1 MIKLLNID
9 CMEYMKG
16 LEDNVFDLCITS
28 PPYNLGDIHH
38 TGNKRKK
45 HYSDNMLENKYQ
57 ESQILLLNELR
68 RVIKPE
74 GSLIYNHK
82 NRIRSGLTISPL
94 IWIFKSKWQFKQE
107 IVWRNGSQ
115 NFDKIRAFPMSERF
129 YWLANSDVKMDN
141 SSSLKDC
148 MLESD
153 WPPQGTLK
161 AHGRSFPLK
170 MVDQFISCFKG
181 SLKMFDPYLGSGT
194 SAIAAHYGNIE
205 FVGCELDKDYFKAA
219 QERFKKET
227 AQLDIFGKA
236 NNKCN

>member
-1 MIKLLNID
+1 MIELLNID

-28 PPYNLGDIHH
+28 PPYNLGDTHH
-38 TGNKRKK
+38 TGKKRKK
-45 HYSDNMLENKYQ
+45 HYPDNMPENKYQ

-94 IWIFKSKWQFKQE
+94 SWIFNSNWQLKQE
-107 IVWRNGSQ
+107 IVWRNKGQ
-115 NFDKIRAFPMSERF
+115 NFDKIRAFPMTERF
-129 YWLANSDVKMDN
+129 YWLANSDVKMNN

-153 WPPQGTLK
+153 WPPEGTSK

-170 MVDQFISCFKG
+170 MVVQFMSCFKG

-194 SAIAAHYGNIE
+194 CAVAAHYGGFD
-205 FVGCELDKDYFKAA
+205 FVGCELDQDYFKAA
-219 QERFKKET
+219 QERFNKET
-227 AQLDIFGKA
+227 AQIDIFQ
-236 NNKCN
+236 